1 MISTFAISISPI
13 TWLYIP
19 EIVQPPLIPFT
30 TIVNWCS
37 AYLIVFLF
45 PIIQENS
52 VNKDTP
58 YLFLFFALCMV
69 VHTVVLW
76 VVMQETRYK
85 NESEIREC
93 YRQPLES
100 PFSRRWYQ

>member
-1 MISTFAISISPI
+1 MLFCLFVIISTFAMSIAPI

-30 TIVNWCS
+30 TIVNWVS

-58 YLFLFFALCMV
+58 GLFFFFFICMV
-69 VHTVVLW
+69 VHAVVLW
-76 VVMQETRYK
+76 VMMRETSGK
-85 NESEIREC
+85 NES
-93 YRQPLES
+93 
-100 PFSRRWYQ
+100 